1 MKIAFDAYPIASPQ
15 LSGVGMHAWQ
25 IARNLCAREDL
36 SCELLLY
43 DFLRRR
49 GSAKILRERIPHTP
63 IRQCNLLPYGIY
75 VELWDFLP
83 VLRPDLLFRTGAD
96 IYHFF
101 NFVVPPR
108 VKGYVVNTV
117 HDLVYLTYPQTMQ
130 KANFRRLHKHLA
142 RSCQNS
148 DIIIAVSEN
157 GKRELIEL
165 MGIDKAKIRV
175 VSNGVDLGRFHSDIP
190 PEEVVAFRQRHGLP
204 ADYFLYIGTLEPR
217 KNIPNLLRAYAAGQP
232 RFGGCKLV
240 LAGAKGWEYKEIFKL
255 VEELHLQNEVVFTGY
270 LPSAELAYL
279 YAGAQAFLFPSYYEG
294 FGMPP
299 LEAMACGVPVMTS
312 NRSSL
317 PEVVGDSGILVE
329 PEDLGQMANAM
340 ERLLTDTELHQT
352 CRERGIARAGQFT
365 WERSADA
372 VFQIYQELMGERKD

>member
-1 MKIAFDAYPIASPQ
+1 MKIAFDAYPIASSQ

-25 IARNLCAREDL
+25 IAQRLCARGEL

-49 GSAKILRERIPHTP
+49 GSAKLLRERIPNTP

-75 VELWDFLP
+75 VELWDILP
-83 VLRPDLLFRTGAD
+83 ALRPDLLFHTGAD

-108 VKGYVVNTV
+108 VEGYVVNTV
-117 HDLVYLTYPQTMQ
+117 HDLVYVTYPQTMQ
-130 KANFRRLHKHLA
+130 KANYRRLHNHLA
-142 RSCQNS
+142 RSCRDS

-165 MGIDKAKIRV
+165 MGIDQNKIRV
-175 VSNGVDLGRFHSDIP
+175 VPNGVDLERFRPNIP
-190 PEEVVAFRQRHGLP
+190 PEEVAAFRQRHGLP

-217 KNIPNLLRAYAAGQP
+217 KNIPNLLRAYAAGRP
-232 RFGGCKLV
+232 RFAGCKLV
-240 LAGAKGWEYKEIFKL
+240 LAGAKGWEYKEIFSL

-279 YAGAQAFLFPSYYEG
+279 YAGARAFLFPSFYEG

-299 LEAMACGVPVMTS
+299 LEAMACGVPVMAS

-317 PEVVGDSGILVE
+317 PEVVGDAGLLVE
-329 PEDLGQMANAM
+329 PEELEQMANAM
-340 ERLLTDTELHQT
+340 ERLLIDTELRQT
-352 CRERGIARAGQFT
+352 CRERGIERAGRFT

-372 VFQIYQELMGERKD
+372 VLQIYQKLTGERKD